1 MYEYAIIFENDTSPL
16 AAEVCDRLFEL
27 GLTLEQTDTLTSE
40 LLDALNVYRKA
51 NGLTEYDFCDPVT
64 LRTLGIDANGDDLLT
79 LANAAEA
86 LADTE
91 IGYFDISREIVS
103 ENRELGITVTEAVA
117 RRGVL
122 GKTRGNISESAMRA
136 AILAFFNE

>member
-27 GLTLEQTDTLTSE
+27 GLTLDQTGTLTSE
-40 LLDALNVYRKA
+40 LLDALNVYREA
-51 NGLTEYDFCDPVT
+51 NGLTKYSFCEPVT
-64 LRTLGIDANGDDLLT
+64 LRTLGIDARGDELLV
-79 LANAAEA
+79 LASAAEA

-91 IGYFDISREIVS
+91 LGYFDVSREIVNES
-103 ENRELGITVTEAVA
+103 RELGITVTEAVA

-122 GKTRGNISESAMRA
+122 KKARGNISESAMKA